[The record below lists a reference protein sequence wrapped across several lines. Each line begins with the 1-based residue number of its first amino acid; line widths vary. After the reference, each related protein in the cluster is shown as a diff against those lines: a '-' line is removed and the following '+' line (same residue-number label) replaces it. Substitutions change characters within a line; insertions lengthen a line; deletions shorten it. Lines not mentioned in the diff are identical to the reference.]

1 MDYVP
6 LSRIQENC
14 KYIMEITQ
22 IANFI
27 VVHVLTAYFEEI
39 ETYLWN
45 LGMPCKFIH
54 DPIIEDE
61 PFNSSTTEKYSS

>member
-1 MDYVP
+1 MHKSIIMDYVP

-39 ETYLWN
+39 ETYL
-45 LGMPCKFIH
+45 
-54 DPIIEDE
+54 
-61 PFNSSTTEKYSS
+61 